1 MAHLLLVTGGSSGIG
16 RAMLATAPE
25 GAHGVTISRRSA
37 DEVARG
43 HIAADLADPSSWA
56 RVGDVIDA
64 LATEREWDRITFVQA
79 AGTISPIGFAGEV
92 DPERYTAN
100 VLLNAA
106 APPALGHR
114 FLAAV
119 SHLHARREL
128 VLISSGAAG
137 RDYRGWSSYGAAK
150 AGIDRWVSTVGAEQE
165 VRGGIRVL
173 SVAPG
178 VVDTDMQSTVRSTD
192 PRDFPD
198 LDRFEALHRDGRL
211 VDPEDAARSL
221 WEVIDDPQ
229 VVTGSVLDL
238 RDRGR

>member
-1 MAHLLLVTGGSSGIG
+1 
-16 RAMLATAPE
+16 
-25 GAHGVTISRRSA
+25 
-37 DEVARG
+37 
-43 HIAADLADPSSWA
+43 
-56 RVGDVIDA
+56 
-64 LATEREWDRITFVQA
+64 
-79 AGTISPIGFAGEV
+79 
-92 DPERYTAN
+92 

-119 SHLHARREL
+119 SHLRARREL

-137 RDYRGWSSYGAAK
+137 KDYRGWSSYGAAK

-165 VRGGIRVL
+165 VRGGTRVL

-178 VVDTDMQSTVRSTD
+178 VLDTAMQTTVRSTD

-198 LDRFEALHRDGRL
+198 LGRFEALHRDGQL